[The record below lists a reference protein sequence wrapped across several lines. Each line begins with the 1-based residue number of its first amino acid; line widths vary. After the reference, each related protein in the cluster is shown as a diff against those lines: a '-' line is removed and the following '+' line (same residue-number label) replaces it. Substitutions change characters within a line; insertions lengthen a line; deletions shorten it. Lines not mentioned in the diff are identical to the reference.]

1 MRRSGAGRGP
11 VYSVART
18 IETPCAMTSSTGMRN
33 PLVESLIPRMP
44 PLWNVSVEQE
54 RSKYAHVV
62 AGAEELVKVFLGVRG

>member
-1 MRRSGAGRGP
+1 
-11 VYSVART
+11 
-18 IETPCAMTSSTGMRN
+18 MTSSTGMRN